1 MPRTP
6 SAIRLA
12 LAYFLGVFAV
22 AFALGVIRALW
33 LAPHIGAL
41 AAVAVELPLVLIVS
55 WLWAAHLLRRH
66 PLQSAT
72 QALRMGLIAFAL
84 LLISEC
90 TLAALLFGT
99 SPAQWLAAQTTPSG
113 ALGLTGQILFAL
125 VPWVWW
131 RRSAR

>member
-22 AFALGVIRALW
+22 AFALGVIRTLW
-33 LAPHIGAL
+33 LAPLLGAM
-41 AAVAVELPLVLIVS
+41 AAVAVELPLVLLTS
-55 WLWAAHLLRRH
+55 WLWAGHLLRRY
-66 PLQSAT
+66 PLASAAA
-72 QALRMGLIAFAL
+72 ALRIGLIAFAL
-84 LLISEC
+84 LLGSEC
-90 TLAALLFGT
+90 ALAMVLFGT
-99 SPAQWLAAQTTPSG
+99 GPAQWLSAQATPPG

-125 VPWVWW
+125 VPWARW